1 MSSTINAATSGGLI
15 STGDTSGQLQL
26 QTAGTTAL
34 TIDSSQNLGVGVTPS
49 SWATYKA
56 IDILGYASFSSYN
69 GNEADMSTNAYY
81 NAGWK
86 YKNTAAATLYQ
97 QDTGVHRWQ
106 YAASGTAGNAI
117 TWTQA
122 MTLTASGNLGIGTT
136 SPTYGLDVQ
145 GSSNTSIRVYSPSYP
160 SLRVHNSSTGTG
172 NSDGLLIEMGGTD
185 ALIDNY
191 EAGNLKFAT
200 NNIEA
205 MRIDSSGKLL
215 VNTTST
221 IGSGRL
227 QVLAVSTN
235 AAIDTQVAVDGSP
248 VQNFRNSAGSQQGY
262 VIVNTSGTVY
272 STTSDYRLKNT
283 VAPMTGALAKVALL
297 KPVTYKWNVDG
308 SDSQGFIAHELQAV
322 VPECV
327 TGEKDA
333 VDENGNPKY
342 QGIDTSF
349 LVATLTAAIQE
360 LSTQVTELKAEVQ
373 ALKGA

>member
-1 MSSTINAATSGGLI
+1 MASIINAATSGGLI

-117 TWTQA
+117 TWTA
-122 MTLTASGNLGIGTT
+122 GMTLDTSGRLGLGTSSPTTSIYINGAPSTASITIQRSDEGGYGGRVGCGNTLYGPGAAR
-136 SPTYGLDVQ
+136 SLGLDGYAGISFGVN
-145 GSSNTSIRVYSPSYP
+145 GSESMRLN
-160 SLRVHNSSTGTG
+160 NSSQFIIGSTTGNGTG
-172 NSDGLLIEMGGTD
+172 ITLFANGGSPQIVMNASTTTNTD
-185 ALIDNY
+185 MYFQYASN
-191 EAGNLKFAT
+191 
-200 NNIEA
+200 
-205 MRIDSSGKLL
+205 
-215 VNTTST
+215 T
-221 IGSGRL
+221 IGSI
-227 QVLAVSTN
+227 ST
-235 AAIDTQVAVDGSP
+235 TTTT
-248 VQNFRNSAGSQQGY
+248 
-262 VIVNTSGTVY
+262 TSY
-272 STTSDYRLKNT
+272 NITSDYRLKENI
-283 VAPMTGALAKVALL
+283 VPITGALAKVAQL
-297 KPVTYKWNVDG
+297 KPVTYNWKSAPDEI
-308 SDSQGFIAHELQAV
+308 SEGFIAHELAEVCPQAV
-322 VPECV
+322 
-327 TGEKDA
+327 TGTKDA
-333 VDENGNPKY
+333 VDEDGKPVY
-342 QGIDTSF
+342 QGIDTSH
-349 LVATLTAAIQE
+349 LIATLTAAIQE